1 MEELLQLHIILREQS
16 PADSGLSFQSS
27 TGETG
32 LPDIDEW
39 TDRIHDML
47 WSEGFVIPNRDAPS
61 FDDLGHSHSSTLFER
76 RADNMAQVEEFH
88 EAIETWDPHATVLR
102 HDYEQPIGEFR
113 SPADPGT
120 NIVLLVS
127 NWGATQPVI
136 RWKQRRKTLD
146 ALPLVRDDRLYHA
159 DMSGLYALDPGSGE
173 ELWSTSAKSLQVP
186 VGNESLIFGC
196 DGMSV
201 TAVDAVSGDIKWC
214 TEFDELEDYMIDSRV
229 AVGSDNV
236 YVGLR
241 DGSVLALSQADGSW
255 SKLHSFTETA
265 RDLAVVEEGIVVN
278 TSDSEIHLLDRNG
291 DQRWTGQFSRSQSIN
306 DTHRGMLYGR
316 SSEGITAISAATGS
330 VEWTFDRSSIRDVTV
345 SQETLL
351 VRTSDS
357 LLGLDLDTDSQT
369 WEYSLPGIE
378 PTDAVRLGDA
388 IACVG
393 TPNVSLEKQIR
404 PYDEQQ
410 LHMFDPVT
418 GDSIL
423 TFDLG
428 IGECYGLTANDDTL
442 ICAMDENLICLED
455 FPHTID

>member
-1 MEELLQLHIILREQS
+1 MEELLQLHIILRDQS
-16 PADSGLSFQSS
+16 PDDSELSFQSS
-27 TGETG
+27 TDETG
-32 LPDIDEW
+32 LPDTDKW
-39 TDRIHDML
+39 TDEIHDML
-47 WSEGFVIPNRDAPS
+47 WSEGFVILNKDAPS
-61 FDDLGHSHSSTLFER
+61 FDDLGLSYSSTLFER
-76 RADNMAQVEEFH
+76 RADNMAQIEEFH
-88 EAIETWDPHATVLR
+88 EAIETWDPNATVFR

-127 NWGATQPVI
+127 NWDATQPDV

-146 ALPLVRDDRLYHA
+146 APPLISNNRLYQA
-159 DMSGLYALDPGSGE
+159 DMNDLYALDPDSGE
-173 ELWSTSAKSLQVP
+173 ELWSTSAKSVQVP

-201 TAVDAVSGDIKWC
+201 TAVDAVSGDIEWC
-214 TEFDELEDYMIDSRV
+214 TEFDGLEDYMIDSRV
-229 AVGSDNV
+229 AVDSDNV

-241 DGSVLALSQADGSW
+241 GGSVLALSQADGSW
-255 SKLHSFTETA
+255 SELHSFTETA
-265 RDLAVVEEGIVVN
+265 RNLAVVEEGIVVN

-291 DQRWTGQFSRSQSIN
+291 DQIWTAQFSRSQSIN
-306 DTHRGMLYGR
+306 DTHHDTLYGR
-316 SSEGITAISAATGS
+316 SSEGVTAISAATGS
-330 VEWTFDRSSIRDVTV
+330 VEWTFDRSSVRDVTV

-357 LLGLDLDTDSQT
+357 LLGLDLDTGSQT
-369 WEYSLPGIE
+369 WEYSVPGIE
-378 PTDAVRLGDA
+378 PTDAVRLGNA

-393 TPNVSLEKQIR
+393 TPNVSLDKQIR
-404 PYDEQQ
+404 PYDEQR
-410 LHMFDPVT
+410 LHVFDPVT
-418 GDSIL
+418 EDPIL

-442 ICAMDENLICLED
+442 ICAMDGNLICFED